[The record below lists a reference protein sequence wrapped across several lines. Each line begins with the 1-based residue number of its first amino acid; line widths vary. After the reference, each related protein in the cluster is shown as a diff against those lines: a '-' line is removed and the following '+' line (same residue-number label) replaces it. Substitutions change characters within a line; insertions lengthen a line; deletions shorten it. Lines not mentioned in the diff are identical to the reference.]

1 MSMSRKLLRLSP
13 LIHQNALR
21 LTIIFA
27 VHVAQ
32 STVAST
38 GQSRKTVLRAW
49 VNEPCLRWFFAD
61 AKDPI
66 QTATLALLR
75 RRLRPKETRETFGNE
90 QTRVPPSC

>member
-38 GQSRKTVLRAW
+38 WCGVTGQSRKTVLRAMG
-49 VNEPCLRWFFAD
+49 E
-61 AKDPI
+61 
-66 QTATLALLR
+66 
-75 RRLRPKETRETFGNE
+75 
-90 QTRVPPSC
+90 

>member
-32 STVAST
+32 SVASTWCGVT
-38 GQSRKTVLRAW
+38 GQSRKTVLRAMG
-49 VNEPCLRWFFAD
+49 E
-61 AKDPI
+61 
-66 QTATLALLR
+66 
-75 RRLRPKETRETFGNE
+75 
-90 QTRVPPSC
+90 